1 MTPRV
6 VLVPSVFAGLLLWFA
21 TSADL
26 GAQTASRGRVNT
38 VCSPSH
44 ALETVRKGDGQVTA
58 RVTAPSRMQP
68 GSFRLSKEFGILTGY
83 TAFLAR
89 EGTDLSQPSQ
99 VFTEAYRNFSERA
112 MNTRSGNGALNQSLN
127 NNAQLGQEALNP
139 QNRFLDANLQ
149 SVQITTVQQVNDR
162 AFYRRHGRWVDS
174 RLVGENE
181 PSPRRIVEIGSEEFR
196 RLATRLAAQNRS
208 GTIALGGEV
217 LLQVDGETVLV
228 R

>member
-1 MTPRV
+1 
-6 VLVPSVFAGLLLWFA
+6 
-21 TSADL
+21 
-26 GAQTASRGRVNT
+26 
-38 VCSPSH
+38 
-44 ALETVRKGDGQVTA
+44 VTEII
-58 RVTAPSRMQP
+58 
-68 GSFRLSKEFGILTGY
+68 RLSREFGILTEY

-99 VFTEAYRNFSERA
+99 VFSEAYRNFSERA

-139 QNRFLDANLQ
+139 RNRFLDANLQ